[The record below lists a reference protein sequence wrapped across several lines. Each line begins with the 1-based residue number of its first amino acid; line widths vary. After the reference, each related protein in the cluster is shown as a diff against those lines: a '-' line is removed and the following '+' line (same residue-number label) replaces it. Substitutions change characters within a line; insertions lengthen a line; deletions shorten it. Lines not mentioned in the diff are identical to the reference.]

1 MSSLNNLTVKHYSKE
16 NLYLQIIK
24 FFKSKN
30 IDLIKLSLKDLE
42 TIDQFH
48 LGGIEATFDLI
59 KNLKINSST
68 NILDIGS
75 GIGGSVRFI
84 KNKFDANVVGIDL
97 TPEYIE
103 VANKLNKI
111 VGLNNSFQL
120 GNALRIPFNK
130 NYFDIVTLIH
140 VGMNIENKFKLFQEV
155 CKVLKPSGF
164 FAIYDIM
171 IVKKGKLNFPLPWAT
186 TSNISFVDT
195 KKKYISLA
203 NNLGLV
209 LKSEEVRIKFA
220 MKYIKY
226 YTDFL
231 KSNGS
236 VPQNLSLLMGENAK
250 IKISNLFKAIRK
262 GYLAPVELIFENR

>member
-30 IDLIKLSLKDLE
+30 IDPIKLSLKDLE